1 MSTEPDIRHP
11 GGTQGPT
18 GRWSRREFLRASLAA
33 GAGAVASAAL
43 QAEGRG
49 ESAGP
54 KPLSVVFVFADQ
66 WRAQALGC
74 AGDTNART
82 PNLDAL
88 AARAV
93 RFTTAVSTCPV
104 CSPYRASLL
113 TGRYPLAHGVFLND
127 VHLASDSVSIARV
140 FKAAGYDTGYIGKWH
155 VNGRGRLRFIPPEDR
170 QGFDFWRACECTH
183 AYNKSI
189 YYADDDRQLAWEGY
203 DAEAQARAAQEYI
216 RGRGRDP
223 ARPFLLV
230 LSWGPPHNPYETAPQ
245 RFREMFDPKAIRL
258 RPNVPPE
265 AEAAARRDL
274 AGYYAHCAALDTY
287 VGDLLRTIRETGQ
300 EDRTLFVFTSDHGDM
315 LGSQGQQRKQR
326 PWDEAVMVPLIVH
339 CPSLLGRPALRTGGR
354 EVRTPIGTPDLMPT
368 LLGLCGISVPKSVE
382 GLDYSGHLARGG
394 PAPADAALIACYT
407 PFGEWTRA
415 KGGREYRGIRTERHT
430 FVRTIEGPWLL
441 FDNQADP
448 HQAANLVGRPEHS
461 ELQAR
466 LDDQLKRILAGQK
479 DEFLPGAEYIKRWG
493 YKVDAGGTAPAAP

>member
-11 GGTQGPT
+11 GGTQGPS
-18 GRWSRREFLRASLAA
+18 GRWSRREFLRASIAA

-43 QAEGRG
+43 EVDGRA

-54 KPLSVVFVFADQ
+54 KPLSVVFIFADQ

-74 AGDTNART
+74 AGDPNART

-88 AARAV
+88 AVRAV

-113 TGRYPLAHGVFLND
+113 TGRYPLTHGVFLND
-127 VHLASDSVSIARV
+127 VHLASDAVSIAKV
-140 FKAAGYDTGYIGKWH
+140 LKAAGYDTGYIGMWH

-170 QGFDFWRACECTH
+170 QGFDFWRVCECTH

-203 DAEAQARAAQEYI
+203 DAEAQARAAEDYI

-223 ARPFLLV
+223 AKPFLLV

-274 AGYYAHCAALDTY
+274 AGYYAHCAALDEY
-287 VGDLLRTIRETGQ
+287 VGDLLKTIRETGQ

-339 CPSLLGRPALRTGGR
+339 CPSLLGREGR

-368 LLGLCGISVPKSVE
+368 LLGLCGIGIPKSVE

-394 PAPADAALIACYT
+394 PAPADAAIIACYT
-407 PFGEWTRA
+407 PFGEWTRGN
-415 KGGREYRGIRTERHT
+415 GGREYRGIRTERHT
-430 FVRTIEGPWLL
+430 FVRTLEGPWML

-448 HQAANLVGRPEHS
+448 YQASNLAGRPEHA

-466 LDDQLKRILAGQK
+466 LDAQLKRLLAGQK
-479 DEFLPGAEYIKRWG
+479 DEFLPGPEYIKRWG
-493 YKVDAGGTAPAAP
+493 YTVDSSGTAPAAP